1 MRPPKKMPSTT
12 RKISIRDIASLR
24 LENQLCFAIYSASLT
39 MTKLYRPFLLELN
52 LTYPQ
57 YVAMMALW
65 QRDAITVSALGE
77 QVALDSGTL
86 TPLLK
91 RLETLGFISRIRN
104 PQDEREV
111 HIRLTGDGAKLQK
124 AAAVMHEKFACATDC
139 SSTDRKVLTQTLQR
153 LRASL
158 QSSIQS

>member
-1 MRPPKKMPSTT
+1 MKMPSTSS
-12 RKISIRDIASLR
+12 KISTRDMTSLR
-24 LENQLCFAIYSASLT
+24 LENQLCFAIYSASLA

-57 YVAMMALW
+57 YVVMMALW
-65 QRDAITVSALGE
+65 ERDAITVSALGE

-111 HIRLTGDGAKLQK
+111 HIRLTSAGAKLQK
-124 AAAVMHEKFACATDC
+124 AAAVMHDKIAYATDC
-139 SSTDRKVLTQTLQR
+139 SRADRKTLTQTLQR
-153 LRASL
+153 LRMSL
-158 QSSIQS
+158 QTSTQN

>member
-1 MRPPKKMPSTT
+1 MKTSITT
-12 RKISIRDIASLR
+12 GKISTRDMVSLR
-24 LENQLCFAIYSASLT
+24 LENQLCFAIYSASLA

-57 YVAMMALW
+57 YVVMMALW
-65 QRDAITVSALGE
+65 QRDAVTVSALGE

-86 TPLLK
+86 TPMLK
-91 RLETLGFISRIRN
+91 RLEALGFISRIRN

-111 HIRLTGDGAKLQK
+111 HIRLTSAGAKLQK
-124 AAAVMHEKFACATDC
+124 AAAVMHDKIACASDC
-139 SSTDRKVLTQTLQR
+139 SSTDRKVLTKALQQ

-158 QSSIQS
+158 QASIQS

>member
-1 MRPPKKMPSTT
+1 MFQPMKMPSTNS
-12 RKISIRDIASLR
+12 KINAHDMASLR
-24 LENQLCFAIYSASLT
+24 LDNQLCFAIYSASLA

-57 YVAMMALW
+57 YVVMMALW
-65 QRDAITVSALGE
+65 ERDAITVSALGE

-91 RLETLGFISRIRN
+91 RIEILGFISRTRN

-111 HIRLTGDGAKLQK
+111 HIRLTSAGTKLQK
-124 AAAVMHEKFACATDC
+124 AAAVMHGKIACATDC

-153 LRASL
+153 LRVSL
-158 QSSIQS
+158 QANIQS